1 VGAIIVT
8 RFRHG
13 LESAGDVHRD
23 QRRQE
28 ILLAQVR
35 LLYANTHVGVGVT
48 IIAAA
53 ILGQLESRFFSR
65 SVVIGWWFYMALA
78 AAVRY
83 AVARRFRAASP
94 CAIEAR
100 RWASLFALGA
110 GFSGIGWGAAGI
122 LLYPEAS
129 LTNQVFLVFVVGG
142 MMLGAASLLA
152 PRPESFLAFLIPSGF
167 GPAGRLLL
175 RADQTHVFMGVLAA
189 IFTVAVL
196 ITTWRIHQTLETSLR
211 LQFENRDLV
220 ESLRA
225 STRET
230 EALNQALERRV
241 QERTAELTG
250 AAEQLRAE
258 IANHERTEE
267 ELLRA
272 RKLESLGVLAGG
284 IAHDFN
290 NFLTIIQG
298 NVEMARQHLTP
309 GTEVQD
315 ILDETAT
322 ACRRA
327 AFLSSQ
333 LLTFA
338 KGGAPVRRLVSM
350 RKLVVEAIQLVRAG
364 SSTSVTVEIAGD
376 LLFALVDPGQIA
388 QVLHNILLNARE
400 AMRSGGVIEVRAENA
415 INADDCDRDPRVRIA
430 IRDYGCGIPA
440 DIRPRI
446 FDPYF
451 TTKPGS
457 SGLGLATAYAII
469 SKHGGNILVESSP
482 GLGSVFTIDL
492 PASYAVPAATTP
504 VAANTQTGTERVL
517 VMDDEEPIRKLL
529 EFALRRLGYE
539 VETARDGA
547 EAIALYEEAK
557 AAANPFDAVLLDLT
571 VRGGMGGVE
580 AAARLKE
587 LDPPCRLIVS
597 SGYSASPVLSE
608 FARYG
613 FDAVLPKPWSMPDLS
628 AVIRRVLARTP
639 DQRRHS

>member
-1 VGAIIVT
+1 MGP
-8 RFRHG
+8 
-13 LESAGDVHRD
+13 ESAQDAEQD

-28 ILLAQVR
+28 ILLTQVR
-35 LLYANTHVGVGVT
+35 LLYANTYVGIGVT

-53 ILGQLESRFFSR
+53 ILGQLQWKFVSR
-65 SVVIGWWFYMALA
+65 SVVIGWWVYMVLA

-83 AVARRFRAASP
+83 AVARHFRAAS
-94 CAIEAR
+94 AGATQAR
-100 RWASLFALGA
+100 RWAALFAIGA
-110 GFSGIGWGAAGI
+110 GLAGIGWGGAGI
-122 LLYPEAS
+122 LLYPEGS

-167 GPAGRLLL
+167 GPAVRLLL
-175 RADQTHVFMGVLAA
+175 RADQTHVYMGVLAA
-189 IFTVAVL
+189 VFTVAVL
-196 ITTWRIHQTLETSLR
+196 ITTWRMYQTVDSSLR

-220 ESLRA
+220 ENLRA
-225 STRET
+225 ATRET
-230 EALNQALERRV
+230 EALNEALERRV
-241 QERTAELTG
+241 QERTAELTQ

-258 IANHERTEE
+258 IANRERTEE

-290 NFLTIIQG
+290 NFLTIVQG
-298 NVEMARQHLTP
+298 NIEMAQQRLNP
-309 GTEVQD
+309 GTEVQEL
-315 ILDETAT
+315 LDETAT

-327 AFLSSQ
+327 TFLSSQ

-338 KGGAPVRRLVSM
+338 KGGAPVRRLVSI
-350 RKLVVEAIQLVRAG
+350 RKLVMEAIQLVRAG
-364 SSTSVTVEIAGD
+364 SSTSVTIDIAED
-376 LLFALVDPGQIA
+376 LLFAYVDPGQIG
-388 QVLHNILLNARE
+388 QVLHSILLNARE
-400 AMRSGGVIEVRAENA
+400 AMRGRGMIEVRAENA
-415 INADDCDRDPRVRIA
+415 INADNCDRDPRVRIA
-430 IRDYGCGIPA
+430 IQDYGCGIPA
-440 DIRPRI
+440 DVRPRI

-457 SGLGLATAYAII
+457 SGLGLATAYAIV
-469 SKHGGNILVESSP
+469 SKHGGNIMVESNP

-492 PASYAVPAATTP
+492 PASCDVPAATTP
-504 VAANTQTGTERVL
+504 VATKTQTGTGRLL

-529 EFALRRLGYE
+529 EFALRGLGYE
-539 VETARDGA
+539 VQTARDGA

-557 AAANPFDAVLLDLT
+557 TTANPFDAVLLDLT

-580 AAARLKE
+580 TAAKLKE
-587 LDPPCRLIVS
+587 LDPSSRLIVS

-613 FDAVLPKPWSMPDLS
+613 FDAILPKPWSRPELS
-628 AVIRRVLARTP
+628 AVIRCVLAGTP